1 MGRRQD
7 EIITFKADESLL
19 AAMKGIRNRS
29 EFIRSA
35 IMAALDSTCPL
46 CGGTGIL
53 TPEQKKHWDTF
64 TVDHSVEECKDC
76 HEVHLVCA
84 NAPARRARKQSRQR
98 TTTAKT
104 VSRKERKD
112 RKEQQ

>member
-19 AAMKGIRNRS
+19 VAMKGIRNRS

-84 NAPARRARKQSRQR
+84 RAGARKGRRQE
-98 TTTAKT
+98 TTTDKT
-104 VSRKERKD
+104 VSRKGRKD
-112 RKEQQ
+112 RKERQEQA